1 MTASQFV
8 PARPKPTPLT
18 PGRHPHAQLTPAQL
32 TPAQLTPAQAFDALY
47 GFCAPVLV
55 RQAYLLTGRR
65 ALARQSVER
74 AFELAWRRWPE
85 VARDRDPGGWV
96 RAATHEYALSPWH
109 RFRRRHRQPEPPPGD
124 PSGRALLDV
133 LLRLPPPYRRTL
145 LLHDGVGLTVRQ
157 IAGETEATTSAAANR
172 LRHAREALSARLPG
186 ATAPSDL
193 HRRLTELAATEIP
206 AAAPPPTVRTTGE
219 RRDRQWVRTA
229 AVLVTTLTGT
239 TAITLQYA
247 PDHYERPVPRGAAI
261 HGLPAHVA
269 QGPLSERS
277 RALHEALRSHLPQG
291 PHRLVPSAR

>member
-1 MTASQFV
+1 MTESQL
-8 PARPKPTPLT
+8 RRGRLM
-18 PGRHPHAQLTPAQL
+18 PGQLTRG
-32 TPAQLTPAQAFDALY
+32 QLTPAQAFDTLY

-65 ALARQSVER
+65 ALARESVER

-96 RAATHEYALSPWH
+96 RAAAHDHALSPWH

-124 PSGRALLDV
+124 PAGRALLDV
-133 LLRLPPPYRRTL
+133 LLQLPPPYRRTL
-145 LLHDGVGLTVRQ
+145 LLADGVGLTVRQ
-157 IAGETEATTSAAANR
+157 IAQETEATTSAAARR
-172 LRHAREALSARLPG
+172 LRHAREAVSDLLPG
-186 ATAPSDL
+186 ASAPPDL
-193 HRRLTELAATEIP
+193 RRRLSELAATEIP

-239 TAITLQYA
+239 TALALQYA
-247 PDHYERPVPRGAAI
+247 PDHYARPVPQGAAI
-261 HGLPAHVA
+261 HGLPPHAV

-277 RALHEALRSHLPQG
+277 RALHRALRSEFPGG